1 MPVTINGNGSIT
13 GLSVGGLG
21 DGGIVDTGSLANG
34 AVTNVKHGTGSIIQ
48 VVATNITATSTVA
61 YGAAA
66 LSATTPVTVNITSTI
81 LNSKFLISGMIH
93 GEAERENYEVGFVTR
108 RTIGGSGASINV
120 GTGSGSR
127 AVVTRIM
134 GGSSGD
140 TDHATTSDATIFAP
154 YLDSPSQAAGTT
166 ITYAF
171 HPYGIVHSGTFYF
184 GRTRNDGNNSYDERT
199 PNHITVM
206 EVAP

>member
-13 GLSVGGLG
+13 GLAQ
-21 DGGIVDTGSLANG
+21 GGIDGTKV
-34 AVTNVKHGTGSIIQ
+34 VTSAAQPAGSILQ
-48 VVATNITATSTVA
+48 VVATNLTAPTSVA

-66 LSATTPVTVNITSTI
+66 LSATTPVTVNITSTVA
-81 LNSKFLISGMIH
+81 NSKFVISGMIH

-127 AVVTRIM
+127 AVLTTVM
-134 GGSSGD
+134 GGTGLD
-140 TDHATTSDATIFAP
+140 NNHNTTSDATIFAP
-154 YLDSPSQAAGTT
+154 FLDSPSQAAGTT

-171 HPYGIVHSGTFYF
+171 HPYGIVHAGTFYF
-184 GRTRNDGNNSYDERT
+184 GRTRDDGNNAYDERT

>member
-1 MPVTINGNGSIT
+1 MTVTINGNGSIT
-13 GLSVGGLG
+13 GLAQ
-21 DGGIVDTGSLANG
+21 GGIDGTKV
-34 AVTNVKHGTGSIIQ
+34 VTSAAQPAGSILQ
-48 VVATNITATSTVA
+48 VVATNLTAPTSVA

-66 LSATTPVTVNITSTI
+66 LSATTPVTVNITSTVA
-81 LNSKFLISGMIH
+81 NSKFVISGMIH

-127 AVVTRIM
+127 AVLTTVM
-134 GGSSGD
+134 GGTGLD
-140 TDHATTSDATIFAP
+140 NNHNTTSDATIFAP
-154 YLDSPSQAAGTT
+154 FLDSPSQAAGTT

-171 HPYGIVHSGTFYF
+171 HPYGIVHGGTFYF
-184 GRTRNDGNNSYDERT
+184 GRTRDDGNNAYDERT

>member
-13 GLSVGGLG
+13 GLAQ
-21 DGGIVDTGSLANG
+21 GGIDGTKV
-34 AVTNVKHGTGSIIQ
+34 VTSAAQPAGSILQ
-48 VVATNITATSTVA
+48 VVATNLTAPTSVA

-66 LSATTPVTVNITSTI
+66 LSATTPVTVNITSTVA
-81 LNSKFLISGMIH
+81 NSKFVISGMIH

-127 AVVTRIM
+127 AVLTTVM
-134 GGSSGD
+134 GGTGLD
-140 TDHATTSDATIFAP
+140 NNHNTTSDATIFAP
-154 YLDSPSQAAGTT
+154 FLDSPSQAAGTT

-171 HPYGIVHSGTFYF
+171 HPYGIVHAGTFYF
-184 GRTRNDGNNSYDERT
+184 GRKRDDGNNAYDERT

>member
-13 GLSVGGLG
+13 GLAQ
-21 DGGIVDTGSLANG
+21 GGIDGTKV
-34 AVTNVKHGTGSIIQ
+34 VTSAAQPAGSILQ
-48 VVATNITATSTVA
+48 VVATNLTAPTSVA

-66 LSATTPVTVNITSTI
+66 LSATTPVTVNITSTVA
-81 LNSKFLISGMIH
+81 NSKFVISGMIH

-127 AVVTRIM
+127 AVLTTVM
-134 GGSSGD
+134 GGTGLD
-140 TDHATTSDATIFAP
+140 NNHNTTSDATIFAP
-154 YLDSPSQAAGTT
+154 FLDSPSQAAGTT

-171 HPYGIVHSGTFYF
+171 HPYGIVHAGTFYF
-184 GRTRNDGNNSYDERT
+184 CRTKDDNDYAYSERT
-199 PNHITVM
+199 ASHITVM
-206 EVAP
+206 ELAA

>member
-1 MPVTINGNGSIT
+1 MPVTINGDGSIT
-13 GLSVGGLG
+13 GLAQ
-21 DGGIVDTGSLANG
+21 GGIDGTKV
-34 AVTNVKHGTGSIIQ
+34 VTSAAQPAGSILQ
-48 VVATNITATSTVA
+48 VVATNLTAPTSVA

-66 LSATTPVTVNITSTI
+66 LSATTPVTVNITSTVA
-81 LNSKFLISGMIH
+81 NSKFVISGMIH

-120 GTGSGSR
+120 GTAQNAR
-127 AVVTRIM
+127 AVLTTVM
-134 GGSSGD
+134 GGTGLD
-140 TDHATTSDATIFAP
+140 GNHATTSDATHFAP
-154 YLDSPSQAAGTT
+154 YLDSPNQAAGTT

-184 GRTRNDGNNSYDERT
+184 GRTRNDGNNAYDERT

-206 EVAP
+206 EVAA

>member
-13 GLSVGGLG
+13 GLAQ
-21 DGGIVDTGSLANG
+21 GGIDGTKV
-34 AVTNVKHGTGSIIQ
+34 VTSAAQPAGSILQ
-48 VVATNITATSTVA
+48 VVATNLTAPTSVA

-66 LSATTPVTVNITSTI
+66 LSATTPVTVNITSTVA
-81 LNSKFLISGMIH
+81 NSKFVISGMIH

-127 AVVTRIM
+127 AVLTTVM
-134 GGSSGD
+134 GGTGLD
-140 TDHATTSDATIFAP
+140 NNHNTTSDATIFAP
-154 YLDSPSQAAGTT
+154 FLDSPSQAAGTT

-171 HPYGIVHSGTFYF
+171 HPYGIVHAGTFYF
-184 GRTRNDGNNSYDERT
+184 GRTRDDGNNAYDERT

-206 EVAP
+206 EVAT

>member
-13 GLSVGGLG
+13 GLAQ
-21 DGGIVDTGSLANG
+21 GGIDGTKV
-34 AVTNVKHGTGSIIQ
+34 VTSAAQPAGSILQ
-48 VVATNITATSTVA
+48 VVATNLTAPTSVA

-66 LSATTPVTVNITSTI
+66 LSATTPVTVNITSTVA
-81 LNSKFLISGMIH
+81 NSKFVISGMIH

-127 AVVTRIM
+127 AVLTTVM
-134 GGSSGD
+134 GGTCLD
-140 TDHATTSDATIFAP
+140 NNHNTTSDATIFAP
-154 YLDSPSQAAGTT
+154 FLDSPSQAAGTT

-171 HPYGIVHSGTFYF
+171 HPYGIVHAGTFYF
-184 GRTRNDGNNSYDERT
+184 GRTRDDGNNAYDERT

>member
-13 GLSVGGLG
+13 GLAQ
-21 DGGIVDTGSLANG
+21 GGIDGTKV
-34 AVTNVKHGTGSIIQ
+34 VTSAAQPAGSILQ
-48 VVATNITATSTVA
+48 VVATNLTAPTSVA

-66 LSATTPVTVNITSTI
+66 LSATTPVTVNITSTVA
-81 LNSKFLISGMIH
+81 NSKFVISGMIH

-127 AVVTRIM
+127 AVLTTVM
-134 GGSSGD
+134 GGTGLD
-140 TDHATTSDATIFAP
+140 GNHATTSDATIFAP
-154 YLDSPSQAAGTT
+154 FLDSPSQAAGTT

-184 GRTRNDGNNSYDERT
+184 GRTRNDGNYAYDERT

>member
-13 GLSVGGLG
+13 GLAQ
-21 DGGIVDTGSLANG
+21 GGIDGTKV
-34 AVTNVKHGTGSIIQ
+34 VTSAAQPAGSILQ
-48 VVATNITATSTVA
+48 VVATNLTAPTSVA

-66 LSATTPVTVNITSTI
+66 LSATTPVTVNITSTVA
-81 LNSKFLISGMIH
+81 NSKFVISGMIH

-127 AVVTRIM
+127 AVLTTVM
-134 GGSSGD
+134 GGSGLD
-140 TDHATTSDATIFAP
+140 NNHNTTSDATIFAP
-154 YLDSPSQAAGTT
+154 FLDSPSQAAGTT

-171 HPYGIVHSGTFYF
+171 HPYGIVHAGTFYF
-184 GRTRNDGNNSYDERT
+184 GRTRDDGNNAYDERT

>member
-13 GLSVGGLG
+13 GLAQ
-21 DGGIVDTGSLANG
+21 GGIDGTKV
-34 AVTNVKHGTGSIIQ
+34 VTSAAQPAGSILQ
-48 VVATNITATSTVA
+48 VVATNLTAPTSVA

-66 LSATTPVTVNITSTI
+66 LSATTPVTVNITSTVA
-81 LNSKFLISGMIH
+81 NSKFVISGMIH

-127 AVVTRIM
+127 AVLTTVM
-134 GGSSGD
+134 GGTGLD
-140 TDHATTSDATIFAP
+140 NNHNTTSDATIFAP
-154 YLDSPSQAAGTT
+154 FLDSPSQAAGTT

-171 HPYGIVHSGTFYF
+171 HPYGIVHAGNFYF
-184 GRTRNDGNNSYDERT
+184 GRTRDDGNNAYDERT

>member
-13 GLSVGGLG
+13 GLAQ
-21 DGGIVDTGSLANG
+21 GGIDGTKV
-34 AVTNVKHGTGSIIQ
+34 VTSAAQPAGSILQ
-48 VVATNITATSTVA
+48 VVATNLTAPTSVA

-66 LSATTPVTVNITSTI
+66 LSATTPVTVNITSTVA
-81 LNSKFLISGMIH
+81 NSKFVISGMIH

-120 GTGSGSR
+120 GTAQNAR
-127 AVVTRIM
+127 AVLTTVM
-134 GGSSGD
+134 GGTGLD
-140 TDHATTSDATIFAP
+140 GNHATTSDATHFAP
-154 YLDSPSQAAGTT
+154 YLDSPNQAAGTT

-184 GRTRNDGNNSYDERT
+184 GRTRNDGNNAYDERT
-199 PNHITVM
+199 PNHITV
-206 EVAP
+206 VLVKFFIAI

>member
-13 GLSVGGLG
+13 GLAQ
-21 DGGIVDTGSLANG
+21 GGIDGTKV
-34 AVTNVKHGTGSIIQ
+34 VTSAAQPAGSILQ
-48 VVATNITATSTVA
+48 VVATNLTAPTSVA

-66 LSATTPVTVNITSTI
+66 LSATTPVTVNITSTVA
-81 LNSKFLISGMIH
+81 NSKFVISGMIH

-127 AVVTRIM
+127 AVLTTVM
-134 GGSSGD
+134 GGSGLD
-140 TDHATTSDATIFAP
+140 NNHNTTSDATIFAP
-154 YLDSPSQAAGTT
+154 FLDSQSQAAGTT

-171 HPYGIVHSGTFYF
+171 HPYGIVHAGTFYF
-184 GRTRNDGNNSYDERT
+184 GRTRDDGNNAYDERT

>member
-13 GLSVGGLG
+13 GLAQ
-21 DGGIVDTGSLANG
+21 GGIDGTKV
-34 AVTNVKHGTGSIIQ
+34 VTSAAQPAGSILQ
-48 VVATNITATSTVA
+48 VVATNLTAPTSVA

-66 LSATTPVTVNITSTI
+66 LSATTPVTVNITSTVA
-81 LNSKFLISGMIH
+81 NSKFVISGMIH

-127 AVVTRIM
+127 AVLTTVM
-134 GGSSGD
+134 GGTGLD
-140 TDHATTSDATIFAP
+140 NNHNTTSDATIFAP
-154 YLDSPSQAAGTT
+154 FLDSPSQAAGTT

-171 HPYGIVHSGTFYF
+171 HPYGIVHAGTFYF
-184 GRTRNDGNNSYDERT
+184 CRTRNDNDNAYDERT
-199 PNHITVM
+199 ASHITVE

>member
-13 GLSVGGLG
+13 GLAQ
-21 DGGIVDTGSLANG
+21 GGIDGTKV
-34 AVTNVKHGTGSIIQ
+34 VTSAAQPAGSILQ
-48 VVATNITATSTVA
+48 VVATNLTAPTSVA

-66 LSATTPVTVNITSTI
+66 LSATTPVTVNITSTVA
-81 LNSKFLISGMIH
+81 NSKFVISGMIH

-127 AVVTRIM
+127 AVLTTVM
-134 GGSSGD
+134 GGSGLD
-140 TDHATTSDATIFAP
+140 NNHNTTSDATIFAP
-154 YLDSPSQAAGTT
+154 FLDSPSQAAGTT

-171 HPYGIVHSGTFYF
+171 HPYGIVHAGTFYF
-184 GRTRNDGNNSYDERT
+184 GRTRDDGNNAYDERT

-206 EVAP
+206 EVAA

>member
-13 GLSVGGLG
+13 GLAQ
-21 DGGIVDTGSLANG
+21 GGIDGTKV
-34 AVTNVKHGTGSIIQ
+34 VTSAAQPAGSILQ
-48 VVATNITATSTVA
+48 VVATNLTAPTSVA

-66 LSATTPVTVNITSTI
+66 LSATTPVTVNITSTVA
-81 LNSKFLISGMIH
+81 NSKFVISGMIH

-127 AVVTRIM
+127 AVLTTVM
-134 GGSSGD
+134 GGTGLD
-140 TDHATTSDATIFAP
+140 NNHNTTSDATIFAP
-154 YLDSPSQAAGTT
+154 FLDSPSQAAGTT

-171 HPYGIVHSGTFYF
+171 HPYGIVHAGTFYF
-184 GRTRNDGNNSYDERT
+184 GRTRDDGNNAYDERT
-199 PNHITVM
+199 ASHITVE

>member
-1 MPVTINGNGSIT
+1 NFMPVTINGNGSIT
-13 GLSVGGLG
+13 GLAQ
-21 DGGIVDTGSLANG
+21 GGIDGTKV
-34 AVTNVKHGTGSIIQ
+34 VTSAAQPTGSILQ
-48 VVATNITATSTVA
+48 VVATNLTAPTSVA
-61 YGAAA
+61 YGAAG
-66 LSATTPVTVNITSTI
+66 LSATTPVTVNITSTVA
-81 LNSKFLISGMIH
+81 NSKFVISGMIH
-93 GEAERENYEVGFVTR
+93 GEAEIENYEVGFVTR

-127 AVVTRIM
+127 AVLTTVM
-134 GGSSGD
+134 GGTGLD
-140 TDHATTSDATIFAP
+140 GNHATTSDATIFAP
-154 YLDSPSQAAGTT
+154 FLDSPSQAAGTT

-184 GRTRNDGNNSYDERT
+184 GRTRNDGNNAYDERT